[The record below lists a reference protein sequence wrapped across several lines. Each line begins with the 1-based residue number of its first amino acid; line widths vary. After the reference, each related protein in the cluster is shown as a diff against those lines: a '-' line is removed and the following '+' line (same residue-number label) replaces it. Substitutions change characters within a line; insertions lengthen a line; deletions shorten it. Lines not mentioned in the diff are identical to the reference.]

1 MVRRLGLM
9 KPYADRFD
17 ELLGPE
23 ALVVREG
30 LALET

>member
-1 MVRRLGLM
+1 M